1 VRSVIIDGPD
11 SWCQTLQDDN
21 MIEKFIGID
30 FSDAESVFDKCL
42 AACKKVQKVCSL
54 SLFVCI
60 LCVYSFHWP
69 HPCVSSF
76 HFLIVFPQSI
86 SFLVFPHF
94 IRPCTSSFHCSQHN
108 IMSASQYPQANL
120 PSVSQMQQWTL
131 RANFGRLSVLLLH
144 KHLPS
149 GRCCLTFPCYPVH
162 AQGLY
167 ISDLHTVHLSSCSSC
182 VKKAAWP
189 LNKTFVSLFNISL
202 NSAPHV
208 ALFKASNT
216 FLPCT
221 F

>member
-76 HFLIVFPQSI
+76 HFLI
-86 SFLVFPHF
+86 
-94 IRPCTSSFHCSQHN
+94 
-108 IMSASQYPQANL
+108 MSASQYPQTNL
-120 PSVSQMQQWTL
+120 PSVSQMHQWTL